1 MTSLNQTMDSLL
13 RRALAKPEPL
23 SLPELEGILRLMGK
37 WRHQMISSSIIA
49 HNGPMVQAGP
59 FAGMRLGQHSA
70 EGCHAPKLLGCYE
83 QALHPHFERFIA
95 RGFDAVLNIGCAEGY
110 YAIGM
115 ARRMPGTRILA
126 HDLNEG
132 AQQVCR
138 SLAEAN
144 GVADRIT
151 IGGLVRGEDFASFA
165 GMDTLVLVD
174 IEGGEEALLDPTAFP
189 ALRQMTLIVEC
200 HEERRRGMTD
210 LIASRFAPTHQVT
223 RLEQP
228 FSQPELPAWMQGL
241 GHLDQLLAIWEWRM
255 APTPWLVLE
264 PSAA

>member
-23 SLPELEGILRLMGK
+23 SGQDLEGILRLMGK
-37 WRHQMISSSIIA
+37 WRHQMISNTIIA
-49 HNGPMVQAGP
+49 RDGAVVQAGP

-83 QALHPHFERFIA
+83 QALHPHFERFITG
-95 RGFDAVLNIGCAEGY
+95 GFDAVLNIGCAEGY
-110 YAIGM
+110 YAIGL
-115 ARRMPGTRILA
+115 ARRMPGTEIFA

-132 AQQVCR
+132 AQRACR
-138 SLAEAN
+138 ALAEAN
-144 GVADRIT
+144 DVADRIT
-151 IGGLVRGEDFASFA
+151 IGGLVRGEDFARFA
-165 GMDTLVLVD
+165 DRKTLVLVD
-174 IEGGEEALLDPTAFP
+174 IEGGEEALLDPVAFP
-189 ALRQMTLIVEC
+189 ALRQLTLIVEC
-200 HEERRRGMTD
+200 HEERRHGMTD
-210 LIASRFAPTHQVT
+210 LIATRFAPTHQVI

-264 PSAA
+264 PHAP

>member
-23 SLPELEGILRLMGK
+23 SGRDLEGVLRLMGK
-37 WRHQMISSSIIA
+37 WRHQMISNTIIA
-49 HNGPMVQAGP
+49 RHGAVVQAGP

-83 QALHPHFERFIA
+83 QALHPHLERFIA
-95 RGFDAVLNIGCAEGY
+95 RGFDSVLNIGCAEGY
-110 YAIGM
+110 YAIGL
-115 ARRMPGTRILA
+115 ARRMPCTKIFA

-132 AQQVCR
+132 AQRACHA
-138 SLAEAN
+138 LAEAN

-151 IGGLVRGEDFASFA
+151 IGGLVRGEDFARF
-165 GMDTLVLVD
+165 GGVDTLVLVD
-174 IEGGEEALLDPTAFP
+174 IEGGEEALLDPAAFP
-189 ALRQMTLIVEC
+189 ALRHMTLIVEC
-200 HEERRRGMTD
+200 HEERRSGMTD
-210 LIASRFAPTHQVT
+210 LIASRFAHSHQVI
-223 RLEQP
+223 REEQP
-228 FSQPELPAWMQGL
+228 FSQPALPAWMKGL

-264 PSAA
+264 PHAP

>member
-23 SLPELEGILRLMGK
+23 SLHELEGILRLMGK
-37 WRHQMISSSIIA
+37 WRHQMISNSIIA
-49 HNGPMVQAGP
+49 RDGPVVQAGP

-110 YAIGM
+110 YAIGL
-115 ARRMPGTRILA
+115 ARRMPGTEIFA

-132 AQQVCR
+132 AQLACR
-138 SLAEAN
+138 ALAEAN
-144 GVADRIT
+144 DVSDRIT
-151 IGGLVRGEDFASFA
+151 IGGLVRGEDFARFA
-165 GMDTLVLVD
+165 DRKTLVLVD
-174 IEGGEEALLDPTAFP
+174 IEGGEEALLDPVAFP
-189 ALRQMTLIVEC
+189 ALRQLTLIVEC

-210 LIASRFAPTHQVT
+210 LIATRFAPTHKVL

-228 FSQPELPAWMQGL
+228 FSQPELPEWMQGL

-264 PSAA
+264 PSGT

>member
-23 SLPELEGILRLMGK
+23 SGQDLAGILRLMGK
-37 WRHQMISSSIIA
+37 WRHQMISNSIIA
-49 HNGPMVQAGP
+49 HAGPVVQAGP

-83 QALHPHFERFIA
+83 QALHPHFERFIV

-115 ARRMPGTRILA
+115 ARRMPGTKIFA
-126 HDLNEG
+126 HELNEG
-132 AQQVCR
+132 AQQACR

-151 IGGLVRGEDFASFA
+151 IGGLVRGEDFARFA
-165 GMDTLVLVD
+165 GMDTLALVD

>member
-23 SLPELEGILRLMGK
+23 SGRDLEGILRLMGK
-37 WRHQMISSSIIA
+37 WRHQMISNSIIA
-49 HNGPMVQAGP
+49 RDGTVVQAGP

-83 QALHPHFERFIA
+83 QALHPHFERFITV
-95 RGFDAVLNIGCAEGY
+95 GFDAVLNIGCAEGY
-110 YAIGM
+110 YAIGL
-115 ARRMPGTRILA
+115 ARRMPGTEIFA

-132 AQQVCR
+132 AQRACR
-138 SLAEAN
+138 ALAEAN
-144 GVADRIT
+144 DVAERIT
-151 IGGLVRGEDFASFA
+151 IGGLVRGEDFARFA
-165 GMDTLVLVD
+165 DRNTLVLVD
-174 IEGGEEALLDPTAFP
+174 IEGGEEALLDPVAFP
-189 ALRQMTLIVEC
+189 ALRQLTLIVEC

-210 LIASRFAPTHQVT
+210 LIATRFAPTHQVT

-228 FSQPELPAWMQGL
+228 FSQPELPAWMKDL

-255 APTPWLVLE
+255 APTPWLIME
-264 PSAA
+264 PRQE

>member
-1 MTSLNQTMDSLL
+1 MTSLNQTMDTLL

-23 SLPELEGILRLMGK
+23 SGQDLEGILRLMGK

-110 YAIGM
+110 YAVGM
-115 ARRMPGTRILA
+115 ARRMPNTRIFA
-126 HDLNEG
+126 HDSNQG
-132 AQQVCR
+132 AQRACHA
-138 SLAEAN
+138 LAEAN

-151 IGGLVRGEDFASFA
+151 IGGLVRGEDFARFA

-264 PSAA
+264 PLKR

>member
-13 RRALAKPEPL
+13 RRALAKPDPL
-23 SLPELEGILRLMGK
+23 SGRDLEGILRLMGK
-37 WRHQMISSSIIA
+37 WRHQMISNSIIA
-49 HNGPMVQAGP
+49 RDGPVVQAGP

-83 QALHPHFERFIA
+83 QALHPHFERFIT

-110 YAIGM
+110 YAIGL
-115 ARRMPGTRILA
+115 ARRMPGTEIFA

-132 AQQVCR
+132 AQLACR
-138 SLAEAN
+138 ALAEAN
-144 GVADRIT
+144 DVSDRIT
-151 IGGLVRGEDFASFA
+151 IGGLVRGEDFARFA
-165 GMDTLVLVD
+165 DRTTLVLVD
-174 IEGGEEALLDPTAFP
+174 IEGGDEARLDPVAFP
-189 ALRQMTLIVEC
+189 ALRQLTLIVEC

-210 LIASRFAPTHQVT
+210 LITTRFAPTHQVI

-228 FSQPELPAWMQGL
+228 FSQPELPEWMQGL

-264 PSAA
+264 PSAT